1 MDGGTGEGDGID
13 SNGWLVINGGSVTA
27 AACAASGDA
36 GIDSDMGIYINGGT
50 VMASGN
56 MYDRI
61 EDSGQNYV
69 VFSFAERQQGGTTYT
84 LEDVGSMPIGS
95 YTPAD
100 DFTYLVISDG
110 NMSAAYYRLL
120 QGEAPLS
127 GIVSAGEM
135 GSGGMGG
142 GPRPD
147 GEMRP
152 PEGVPGQE
160 HPQPGKGGM
169 TMDPPDQERPEDG
182 VRPQRPEGFGGMPDA
197 MQADGERVTE
207 FAIAEGGNFIMQ
219 VAPAEAEN

>member
-1 MDGGTGEGDGID
+1 
-13 SNGWLVINGGSVTA
+13 
-27 AACAASGDA
+27 
-36 GIDSDMGIYINGGT
+36 
-50 VMASGN
+50 
-56 MYDRI
+56 
-61 EDSGQNYV
+61 
-69 VFSFAERQQGGTTYT
+69 
-84 LEDVGSMPIGS
+84 MPIGS
-95 YTPAD
+95 YTPAN

-160 HPQPGKGGM
+160 RPQPGKGGM
-169 TMDPPDQERPEDG
+169 TMDQPGQERPEDG